1 MNLSALDWM
10 LWVGILVGEVALFSI
25 LIICRRWK
33 EFPIFTTLT
42 GFDTVVSILL
52 MGIYLHHSPIWYARV
67 YWTDDFVDFALQLG
81 VIWEIAS
88 IVMRPTGSWV
98 RDARKQFILWG
109 AAGILL
115 AAALPWLV
123 TPPAAS
129 LLERLEVRGNLFT
142 SLVTC
147 ELIAVV
153 TRTSKSLGLG
163 WRNHVMALG
172 NGLTAWAVS
181 AILVDGL
188 HGYLGTKYDFTALEH
203 ARMFVY
209 LAALGYWA
217 VQFWLEEPARQPL
230 SPELRA
236 YIEAL
241 HERIKNNLDTLE
253 DQRYDA

>member
-1 MNLSALDWM
+1 MNLSVLDWI
-10 LWVGILVGEVALFSI
+10 LWAGSFLGEVSLFSI
-25 LIICRRWK
+25 LIIRRRWR
-33 EFPIFTTLT
+33 EFPVFTIYM
-42 GFDTVVSILL
+42 GFEAAWSMVLFA
-52 MGIYLHHSPIWYARV
+52 IYQYGSHVWYAQV
-67 YWTDDFVDFALQLG
+67 YWSGALLDFALQLG
-81 VIWEIAS
+81 VIWEIAR

-98 RDARKQFILWG
+98 RDARKQFILLG

-115 AAALPWLV
+115 AATLPWLV

-129 LLERLEVRGNLFT
+129 LLDRLEVRGNLFT
-142 SLVTC
+142 SLVIC
-147 ELIAVV
+147 ELIAVL

-172 NGLTAWAVS
+172 NGLTAWAVA

-188 HGYLGTKYDFTALEH
+188 HGYLGAERYFTLLEH
-203 ARMFVY
+203 ARMFVS
-209 LAALGYWA
+209 LAALGYWM

-241 HERIKNNLDTLE
+241 HQRVKSNLDIL
-253 DQRYDA
+253 DAHR